1 LLSSS
6 AQSGPR
12 ELRPL
17 TDILAG
23 DFEASYIPIRCAAV
37 FMGMTKWGESQLPE
51 ETQTRFLEIA
61 QNLVS
66 VAAQLRTEDTGVDRG
81 TTYDAAL
88 SDAVSIT
95 EEYLIRFQSNYLAN
109 GTAWMSDSSFLS
121 DLDICD
127 QLSGGSQ

>member
-1 LLSSS
+1 
-6 AQSGPR
+6 
-12 ELRPL
+12 
-17 TDILAG
+17 
-23 DFEASYIPIRCAAV
+23 
-37 FMGMTKWGESQLPE
+37 MGMTKWGESQLPE
-51 ETQTRFLEIA
+51 ETQIRFLEIA

-109 GTAWMSDSSFLS
+109 GTAWMSDPSFLS
-121 DLDICD
+121 DLDICE